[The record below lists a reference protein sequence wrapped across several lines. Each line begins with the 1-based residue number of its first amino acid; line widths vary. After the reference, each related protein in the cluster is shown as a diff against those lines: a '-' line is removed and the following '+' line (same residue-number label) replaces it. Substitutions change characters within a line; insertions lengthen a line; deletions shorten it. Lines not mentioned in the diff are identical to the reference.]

1 MKPVKLGTKIG
12 VAFAVLMLLALAM
25 GSVAVWNTVAVKK
38 AAEKLT
44 KEYLPGVRLAS
55 AQERNFGRVVLG
67 DTVYGYTQD
76 VRFLQLGQKALADVR
91 KDLKEAQALAK
102 ASPDLAGMR
111 NLSEKA
117 GVKLNLFERQVNEA
131 AVSCADLMRDYGQL
145 RETNEFFDQSANQY
159 LSDQLDAFKSNK
171 GKELKENELDPGRQ
185 AETIQKIS
193 LVGQLLSLGNKVLL
207 AVSAAQAEGNL
218 KAVDE
223 AKTFQDIEKKID
235 ALQALT
241 HSQEDLNSL
250 QTLKV
255 ASTLYR
261 NALTN
266 LVEVW
271 AKVQALNKQLEKT
284 ESEITANI
292 RVVHD
297 TGLTDTAMASGLT
310 VREVSLAA
318 AILVAAVFLAA
329 LIGTSIAVFM
339 RRAVTKPIEQ
349 VVRGLREG
357 ADKVATASSQVASTS
372 RLLAEGASLHSSAL
386 SESTEDLGR
395 IGSMTELNAGNAFK
409 ANELM
414 RQTSGLIDIASKS
427 MSQLTGAMMEI
438 ESANESTQKIIRTI
452 DEVAFRTRLLA
463 LNAAVEAAR
472 AGEVGAGFAVVAE
485 EVKNLAT
492 QTAEAARETADL
504 IEHTTGRV
512 KGGYDMAVKTSAEFA
527 DVARSITDC
536 EQLVAEITVA
546 SREQTLGLSRLNASV
561 IEMGNIVDQN
571 AAGSR
576 ESAAASEAML
586 AQAEQMKGFVGELVG
601 LVAERDPASD

>member
-1 MKPVKLGTKIG
+1 VKPVKLGTKIG

-25 GSVAVWNTVAVKK
+25 GSVAVWNTIAVKK

-91 KDLKEAQALAK
+91 KNLQEAQTLAK
-102 ASPDLAGMR
+102 ASPDLAGFR
-111 NLSEKA
+111 KLTEKA

-131 AVSCADLMRDYGQL
+131 SVSCADLMRNYGQL
-145 RETNEFFDQSANQY
+145 RETNEFFNTSANQY
-159 LSDQLDAFKSNK
+159 LSEQLDAFKNDK
-171 GKELKENELDPGRQ
+171 GKELDPGRQ

-193 LVGQLLSLGNKVLL
+193 LIGELLSLGNKVLL

-223 AKTFQDIEKKID
+223 AKTFQGIEKKID

-241 HSQEDLNSL
+241 HSQDGLNAL
-250 QTLKV
+250 QTLQV

-266 LVEVW
+266 LVMVW
-271 AKVQALNKQLEKT
+271 SKVETLNKELEKT
-284 ESEITANI
+284 ESQITATT
-292 RVVHD
+292 REVHD
-297 TGLTDTAMASGLT
+297 TGLNDTAIASGLT

-339 RRAVTKPIEQ
+339 RRAVTRPIEQ
-349 VVRGLREG
+349 VVRGLRQG
-357 ADKVATASSQVASTS
+357 ADQVATASSRVASTS

-414 RQTSGLIDIASKS
+414 RRTSGLIDIASKS
-427 MSQLTGAMMEI
+427 MSGLTAAMMEI

-512 KGGYDMAVKTSAEFA
+512 KGGYGMAVKTSAEFA
-527 DVARSITDC
+527 DVARSIINC
-536 EQLVAEITVA
+536 EQLVAEITTA

-601 LVAERDPASD
+601 LVAERDRGND